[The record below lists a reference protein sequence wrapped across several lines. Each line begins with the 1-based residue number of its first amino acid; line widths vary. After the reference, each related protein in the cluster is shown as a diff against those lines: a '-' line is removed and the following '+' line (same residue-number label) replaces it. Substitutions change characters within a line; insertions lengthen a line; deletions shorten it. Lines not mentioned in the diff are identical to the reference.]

1 MWIRRSITVG
11 TDDVSVDVRRLSPDV
26 RARTAAQLAW
36 FASQALA
43 GLRSNEPGDIQEFMQ
58 SIFDHVRYEVPDR
71 VADDLSDEWWTEA
84 SHRAMTEF
92 IKVNELTAL
101 LTRYL
106 DALDRVACS
115 SMAPRH

>member
-11 TDDVSVDVRRLSPDV
+11 TDDVSVDVRQLAPDV
-26 RARTAAQLAW
+26 RAKTAARLAW

-43 GLRSNEPGDIQEFMQ
+43 GIRSGEPGDIQEFMQ

-84 SHRAMTEF
+84 SHRAMSEF
-92 IKVNELTAL
+92 IKVNDLTAL

-106 DALDRVACS
+106 NALDLVSCS